1 MHTISLHYRR
11 HLITS
16 TQLKMPANAI
26 LPVTSLATYA
36 ITANARAENIVRFAY
51 WEDYD
56 LRDPALFEQINEQIT
71 EELRDDIETNGHMFC
86 YKKIKELDMTV
97 DDKLSELSKEHDAEL
112 GVYFTL
118 RVPTLLLIH
127 GCKPFLVPILQ
138 HSK

>member
-1 MHTISLHYRR
+1 MHTIILHYRR

-56 LRDPALFEQINEQIT
+56 LREQIT
-71 EELRDDIETNGHMFC
+71 AELRDDIETNGHMFW
-86 YKKIKELDMTV
+86 YKENKELDMTV
-97 DDKLSELSKEHDAEL
+97 DDKLSELSKKHDAEL
-112 GVYFTL
+112 GESTSRPEF
-118 RVPTLLLIH
+118 RRF
-127 GCKPFLVPILQ
+127 C
-138 HSK
+138 